1 MTTQMIICFAI
12 SAVVIAGYIWNKLS
26 VGTVG
31 CIGIVLFLLTGCIG
45 PKDILGNIGNANLVM
60 ITSMFVISEGFKRT
74 KAIHLVAST
83 VKKIS
88 KGSMVMVML
97 GFTLA
102 TVMAAT
108 FTGSAVAAFCI
119 VAPIVTAT
127 CEEMNISISKTI
139 FSVGLVS
146 IAACAIIPVGGSL
159 AMLAELNG
167 YIAANGYEQYTMEA
181 MDLFKGR
188 GMSLLVLI
196 LYTTFVGFRFA
207 PEKPI
212 VASKDSSE
220 LSKRVAHHEPLK
232 RPQEISAIAIFCLV
246 SLCLIFNTPLNN
258 VLAAIGGP
266 NLAAWEISFIGAV
279 ATVATGVLSSKEAC
293 ASMPID
299 LTLMVAGGLCMGS
312 ALANTGAGDL
322 IGNAIANTASSLG
335 NPYLIGALF
344 YLIPFF
350 LTQIMQNRTVMAIFA
365 PIAILACKSMGA
377 DCTGPLLLVAPACC
391 TAFMTP
397 MATPTVPMVMG
408 IGGYDMKSNIKQS
421 ILPAILL
428 SVANILW
435 VMTIYP
441 L

>member
-188 GMSLLVLI
+188 GMSLLVLM

-212 VASKDSSE
+212 VASKDSAE

-232 RPQEISAIAIFCLV
+232 QPQEIAAIAIFCLV
-246 SLCLIFNTPLNN
+246 
-258 VLAAIGGP
+258 
-266 NLAAWEISFIGAV
+266 SFIGAV

-322 IGNAIANTASSLG
+322 IGSAIANTASSLG

-377 DCTGPLLLVAPACC
+377 DCTGPLLLVASACC

>member
-119 VAPIVTAT
+119 VAPIVT
-127 CEEMNISISKTI
+127 
-139 FSVGLVS
+139 
-146 IAACAIIPVGGSL
+146 AACAIIPVGGSL

-322 IGNAIANTASSLG
+322 IGNAIASTASSLG

-377 DCTGPLLLVAPACC
+377 DCTGPLLLVASACC

-408 IGGYDMKSNIKQS
+408 IGGYDMKSNMKQS

>member
-1 MTTQMIICFAI
+1 MYQ
-12 SAVVIAGYIWNKLS
+12 
-26 VGTVG
+26 
-31 CIGIVLFLLTGCIG
+31 
-45 PKDILGNIGNANLVM
+45 
-60 ITSMFVISEGFKRT
+60 
-74 KAIHLVAST
+74 
-83 VKKIS
+83 
-88 KGSMVMVML
+88 GSY
-97 GFTLA
+97 
-102 TVMAAT
+102 
-108 FTGSAVAAFCI
+108 CI

-232 RPQEISAIAIFCLV
+232 RPQEISAI
-246 SLCLIFNTPLNN
+246 
-258 VLAAIGGP
+258 GGP

-322 IGNAIANTASSLG
+322 IGNAIASTASSLG

-377 DCTGPLLLVAPACC
+377 DCTGPLLLVASACC

-408 IGGYDMKSNIKQS
+408 IGGYDMKSNMKQS

-435 VMTIYP
+435 IMTIYP

>member
-1 MTTQMIICFAI
+1 MYQ
-12 SAVVIAGYIWNKLS
+12 
-26 VGTVG
+26 
-31 CIGIVLFLLTGCIG
+31 
-45 PKDILGNIGNANLVM
+45 
-60 ITSMFVISEGFKRT
+60 
-74 KAIHLVAST
+74 
-83 VKKIS
+83 
-88 KGSMVMVML
+88 GSY
-97 GFTLA
+97 
-102 TVMAAT
+102 
-108 FTGSAVAAFCI
+108 CI

-146 IAACAIIPVGGSL
+146 IAACAIILVGGSL

-232 RPQEISAIAIFCLV
+232 RPQEISAIA
-246 SLCLIFNTPLNN
+246 S
-258 VLAAIGGP
+258 
-266 NLAAWEISFIGAV
+266 
-279 ATVATGVLSSKEAC
+279 
-293 ASMPID
+293 
-299 LTLMVAGGLCMGS
+299 
-312 ALANTGAGDL
+312 
-322 IGNAIANTASSLG
+322 TASSLG

-377 DCTGPLLLVAPACC
+377 DCTGPLLLVASACC

-408 IGGYDMKSNIKQS
+408 IGGYDMKSNMKQS